1 MIKILFLVLI
11 SVNLGYKILKYALSA
26 AQKKKPL
33 PDNVKHIYNQ
43 EDYDRWSA
51 YTAERK
57 KISML
62 STAAAFVIDLIL
74 FGTDVYAVTYSA
86 MPGGVYLKSILTVV
100 LYTVVMTVLGLPF
113 DYVSDLVIEEK
124 YGFNKATQK
133 TFVSDEIKNFL
144 VNVILTVGLL
154 CAVIAL
160 YNTFGGMFV
169 FGVYAI
175 LAAFI
180 VVFSMLNMTFQK
192 LFNKFTPLEEGE
204 LRERLVEMFRQSG
217 YELEDIFVMDA
228 SRRTTKVNAFC
239 TGLGKFKKIVL
250 YDNLVNNYTPGEI
263 VAVFAHELAH
273 YKHKDTAKNTAYSL
287 FMMAGIT
294 ALIAAFVLI
303 PEISLAYGFEDVNV
317 MFAMQAA
324 LSSVTAPFLTLF
336 MFPASVMGR
345 RFEYRADAMAV
356 EAGYGEDMISALT
369 KLSKDNLSDLNPHP
383 VIVALEHSHP
393 TISQRFDA
401 IEKKMK
407 ECRS

>member
-1 MIKILFLVLI
+1 MIKILFLILI
-11 SVNLGYKILKYALSA
+11 TVNLGYKILKYALSA

-43 EDYDRWSA
+43 EDYERWSA

-57 KISML
+57 KISVF

-74 FGTDVYAVTYSA
+74 FGTDIYAVTYHA
-86 MPGGVYLKSILTVV
+86 MPGGVYLRSILTVL
-100 LYTVVMTVLGLPF
+100 LYTVVMTVIGLPF

-124 YGFNKATQK
+124 YGFNKATKQ
-133 TFVSDEIKNFL
+133 TFISDEIKNFA

-192 LFNKFTPLEEGE
+192 LFNKFTPLEDGE
-204 LRERLVEMFRQSG
+204 LRDRLVEMFRQSG

-273 YKHKDTAKNTAYSL
+273 YKHKDTAKNTVYSL
-287 FMMAGIT
+287 VMMAGIT

-303 PEISLAYGFEDVNV
+303 PEISLAYGFEDVNI

-356 EAGYGEDMISALT
+356 EAGYGQDMISALT

>member
-1 MIKILFLVLI
+1 MIRILFLALI
-11 SVNLGYKILKYALSA
+11 TVNLGYKILKYALSA

-33 PDNVKHIYNQ
+33 PANVSHIYNA
-43 EDYDRWSA
+43 EDYSRWSA

-57 KISML
+57 KISVF
-62 STAAAFVIDLIL
+62 STAAAFLIDLIL
-74 FGTDVYAVTYSA
+74 FGTNLYAVTYYA
-86 MPGGVYLKSILTVV
+86 MPGGVYLQSILTVV

-113 DYVSDLVIEEK
+113 DYISDLVIEEK
-124 YGFNKATQK
+124 YGFNKSTLK
-133 TFVSDEIKNFL
+133 TFVSDEIKNLIVNL
-144 VNVILTVGLL
+144 VLTVGLL

-180 VVFSMLNMTFQK
+180 VIFSMLNMTFQK
-192 LFNKFTPLEEGE
+192 LFNKFTPLEDGE
-204 LRERLVEMFRQSG
+204 LRDRLVEMFRQSG
-217 YELEDIFVMDA
+217 YQLEDIFVMDA

-273 YKHKDTAKNTAYSL
+273 YKHKDTAKNTVCSL
-287 FMMAGIT
+287 GMMAGIT
-294 ALIAAFVLI
+294 ALIAAFVLV

-324 LSSVTAPFLTLF
+324 MSSVTAPFLTLL
-336 MFPASVMGR
+336 MFPVTVMGR

-356 EAGYGEDMISALT
+356 QAGYGSDMISALT
-369 KLSKDNLSDLNPHP
+369 KLSRDNLSDLNPHP

-407 ECRS
+407 ECGR

>member
-287 FMMAGIT
+287 LMMAGIT

-303 PEISLAYGFEDVNV
+303 PEISLAYSFEDVNV

-336 MFPASVMGR
+336 LFPASVMGR

>member
-273 YKHKDTAKNTAYSL
+273 YKHKDTAKNTAYAL
-287 FMMAGIT
+287 LMMAGIT

-303 PEISLAYGFEDVNV
+303 PEISLAYSFEDVNV

-336 MFPASVMGR
+336 LFPASVMGR

>member
-124 YGFNKATQK
+124 YGFNKATKK
-133 TFVSDEIKNFL
+133 TFISDEIKNFL

-383 VIVALEHSHP
+383 FIVALEHSHP
-393 TISQRFDA
+393 TISQRFTA

>member
-100 LYTVVMTVLGLPF
+100 LYTVVMTLLGLPF

-287 FMMAGIT
+287 LMMAGIT

-303 PEISLAYGFEDVNV
+303 PEISLAYSFEDVNV

-336 MFPASVMGR
+336 LFPASVMGR